1 MLLKSLFPLM
11 LSHGQV
17 GKETPHIMIESTY
30 LRSVKPFI
38 YPKFCR
44 FVIECIKLHFIIAS
58 FLFSKNKRNDYLA
71 RQATLPLHTVRKEK

>member
-44 FVIECIKLHFIIAS
+44 FVIECIWFYFIIAL
-58 FLFSKNKRNDYLA
+58 FFSKNKCNDCLA
-71 RQATLPLHTVRKEK
+71 SQATLPLQTARKEK